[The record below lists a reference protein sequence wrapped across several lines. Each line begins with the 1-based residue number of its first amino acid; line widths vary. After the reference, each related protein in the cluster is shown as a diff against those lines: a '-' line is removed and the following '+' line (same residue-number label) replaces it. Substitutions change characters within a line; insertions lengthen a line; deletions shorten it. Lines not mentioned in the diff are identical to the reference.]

1 MLANIF
7 KSAEMA
13 RIHRKPPKFLSQI
26 SEFLMLKAVFSH
38 LKREAQ

>member
-1 MLANIF
+1 LPTF
-7 KSAEMA
+7 SKVLKWPEFTG
-13 RIHRKPPKFLSQI
+13 KPPKFLSQI